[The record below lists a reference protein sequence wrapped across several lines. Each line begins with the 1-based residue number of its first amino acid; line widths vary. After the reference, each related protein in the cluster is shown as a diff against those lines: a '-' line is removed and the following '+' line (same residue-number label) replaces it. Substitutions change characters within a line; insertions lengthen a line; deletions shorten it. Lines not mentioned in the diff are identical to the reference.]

1 MAKRCENTHFRGG
14 WPYQCHRDAGT
25 QRGKYDKPNCNICAA
40 AYKRGEARRK
50 ANDEKR
56 RANIEAQNVA
66 YVERQRKLNGYDAL
80 AAKLADAQTV
90 LKAKEWSYLCE
101 DWQLKVGCPGHC
113 PQCLLRKD
121 QGHADGCEWAAAIK
135 EAE

>member
-66 YVERQRKLNGYDAL
+66 YVERQRKLNDYDAL
-80 AAKLADAQTV
+80 AAKSAELRAV
-90 LKAKEWSYLCE
+90 LNEYQYSAGAMQNNCPACRALF
-101 DWQLKVGCPGHC
+101 GCQHQSDC
-113 PQCLLRKD
+113 
-121 QGHADGCEWAAAIK
+121 AWAAAIK